1 MKNKTYEI
9 PTINNKDEYLEF
21 KENIEAHDS
30 FYAIDDENIALELHI
45 GQSIVD
51 FYKPKYKNKDTK
63 KRGE

>member
-30 FYAIDDENIALELHI
+30 FYAIDDENMALELHI

>member
-9 PTINNKDEYLEF
+9 PTINNKDKYLEF

-30 FYAIDDENIALELHI
+30 FYAIDDENMALELHI

-51 FYKPKYKNKDTK
+51 FYKPKYENKDTK

>member
-9 PTINNKDEYLEF
+9 PTITNKDEYLEF

-30 FYAIDDENIALELHI
+30 FYAIDDENMALELHI